1 MIDHDAIPERA
12 QSQWALM
19 TTYQSQSPEAVEA
32 ALREAVDESI
42 PGSRDQPGWK
52 GALALA
58 DDTRQHGVVIVFWD
72 SVESLLA
79 NARLQQGPP
88 PEGVNRTRDRLE
100 VVHDERPDE

>member
-1 MIDHDAIPERA
+1 VIDHDEIRERA
-12 QSQWALM
+12 PGQWALM
-19 TTYQSQSPEAVEA
+19 TTYQSQSPEALEA

-58 DDTRQHGVVIVFWD
+58 SESREHGVVIVFWD
-72 SVESLLA
+72 SVQSLLA
-79 NARLQQGPP
+79 NARLQLTPLPQG
-88 PEGVNRTRDRLE
+88 VHRTRDRCE